1 MINVNKL
8 KAIFVENGKNQ
19 KDVAKMLG
27 ISENTMSIKLKKG
40 IFNSDEIFKL
50 IDMFEIKNPTDIFF
64 ASDVTLQET
73 KEN

>member
-40 IFNSDEIFKL
+40 ILNSDEIFKL
-50 IDMFEIKNPTDIFF
+50 IDIFEIKNPTDIFF
-64 ASDVTLQET
+64 VNDVTHKET
-73 KEN
+73 KDG

>member
-50 IDMFEIKNPTDIFF
+50 IDIFEIKNPTDIFF
-64 ASDVTLQET
+64 VKNVTSQET
-73 KEN
+73 KED

>member
-40 IFNSDEIFKL
+40 ILNSDEIFKL
-50 IDMFEIKNPTDIFF
+50 IDIFEIKNPTDIFF
-64 ASDVTLQET
+64 CQ
-73 KEN
+73 

>member
-40 IFNSDEIFKL
+40 ILNSDEIFKL
-50 IDMFEIKNPTDIFF
+50 IDIFEIKNPTDIFF
-64 ASDVTLQET
+64 ASDVTFQET

>member
-40 IFNSDEIFKL
+40 ILNSDEIFKL
-50 IDMFEIKNPTDIFF
+50 IDIFEIKNPTDIFF
-64 ASDVTLQET
+64 ANDVTLEET

>member
-40 IFNSDEIFKL
+40 ILNSDEIFKL
-50 IDMFEIKNPTDIFF
+50 IDIFEIKNPTDIFF
-64 ASDVTLQET
+64 VNDVTLEET